1 MNNLFDKLSLESDL
15 TYVWVY
21 KYLYTS
27 WILVQNLG
35 SKLNWSLESAQPPL
49 NPAQIEQK
57 VCLHLKWPIRFLQ
70 SFPFRPISVHYG
82 TKSLQSIF
90 VSMCCLSKFVLPMDI
105 YIIIWICSNVAWNN
119 KSKVK
124 GKLGLKMK
132 NDNNGWNS
140 LNLKK
145 VRGIFMDDNIQ

>member
-21 KYLYTS
+21 TCTQAGFWSRTLEASWIEVWNLPNLLSTLLKLSKRFVSISSGQSDSCILSSSDQSVFTMEPSLFKAYLYLCAAS
-27 WILVQNLG
+27 VSLFCLWI
-35 SKLNWSLESAQPPL
+35 
-49 NPAQIEQK
+49 
-57 VCLHLKWPIRFLQ
+57 FLW
-70 SFPFRPISVHYG
+70 
-82 TKSLQSIF
+82 
-90 VSMCCLSKFVLPMDI
+90 LSE
-105 YIIIWICSNVAWNN
+105 YEAWNN

-132 NDNNGWNS
+132 NDYNGWIS

-145 VRGIFMDDNIQ
+145 VRGIFMDNNIQ